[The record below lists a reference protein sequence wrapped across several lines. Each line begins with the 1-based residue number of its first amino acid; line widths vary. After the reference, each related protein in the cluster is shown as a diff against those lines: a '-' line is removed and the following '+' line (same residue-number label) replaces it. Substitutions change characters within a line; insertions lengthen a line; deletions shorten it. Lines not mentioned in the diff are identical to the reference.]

1 MSMLSAQVDE
11 LRELADGIEERYGY
25 PTAVTALR
33 DAADTICELRGALQ
47 VASVDYRQLADENAK
62 LRDLMYDRAH
72 DHAIQHMTEDELRI
86 TAANALDENRKLREL
101 LQMALTSHNKMCTNR
116 GTCLGCLLFNA
127 KPIAPVCTIVGV
139 VRDARE
145 LGVEVEQ

>member
-86 TAANALDENRKLREL
+86 TAANALEE
-101 LQMALTSHNKMCTNR
+101 
-116 GTCLGCLLFNA
+116 NA
-127 KPIAPVCTIVGV
+127 KLMELV
-139 VRDARE
+139 VEVFECARRGAACETCKVNNDGYACVYIMRE
-145 LGVEVEQ
+145 LGLEAGE